1 MDSTIPTKMK
11 TLDCIFGLSL
21 IAASPAAPTK
31 PSPIPAPAPA
41 RPKANPAPI
50 SLDEPPTSEAPVVAF
65 PPPCCGAVVC
75 AYTGD
80 EEPNDDIVKVAEATT
95 IIRTGKKIRRDDDLF
110 VPILINVRN

>member
-1 MDSTIPTKMK
+1 MK
-11 TLDCIFGLSL
+11 TLDCILGLSL

-50 SLDEPPTSEAPVVAF
+50 SLAEPPPSEAPDD
-65 PPPCCGAVVC
+65 VC

-80 EEPNDDIVKVAEATT
+80 GEPNDDIVKVAEATT
-95 IIRTGKKIRRDDDLF
+95 IIRIGKMIRRDDDDLF
-110 VPILINVRN
+110 IPILINVRN

>member
-50 SLDEPPTSEAPVVAF
+50 SLAEPPSEAPD
-65 PPPCCGAVVC
+65 VVC

-80 EEPNDDIVKVAEATT
+80 GEPNDDIVKVAEATT

-110 VPILINVRN
+110 IPILINVRN